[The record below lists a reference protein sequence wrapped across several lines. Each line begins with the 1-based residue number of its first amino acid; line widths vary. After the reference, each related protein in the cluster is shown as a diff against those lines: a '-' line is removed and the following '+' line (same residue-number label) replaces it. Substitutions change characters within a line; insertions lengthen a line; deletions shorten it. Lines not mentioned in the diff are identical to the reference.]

1 MPMTEGDSPSKRKD
15 FAERLQALRSEV
27 KQDQGEVGNGRAAP
41 QSAAGWVF
49 RLSVELAAGLL
60 VGGVIGWGL
69 DYWLGTNPLML
80 ILFFLLGATAGI
92 YNVIR
97 AAMQLNR
104 EAQDG
109 HQK

>member
-15 FAERLQALRSEV
+15 FGERLRALRREMR
-27 KQDQGEVGNGRAAP
+27 QGQGDVGSGRAAP
-41 QSAAGWVF
+41 QTAAGWIF

-69 DYWLGTNPLML
+69 DHWLGTNPLML
-80 ILFFLLGATAGI
+80 IVFFLLGAAAGI

-104 EAQDG
+104 ETGGGND
-109 HQK
+109 